1 MASFYNNAING
12 PNLPIKA
19 TPVAADYVLINDS
32 ASTPAGK
39 PSRTLVSSL
48 IAATGVTFSSFVT
61 DFGSSPTYDG
71 YFTITDA
78 GVTSGSFIVITQSG
92 VAASGQD
99 ADENELVDFMVNV
112 TPGTGNFSVYLQA
125 QDGYV
130 AGKYTFYYAY

>member
-1 MASFYNNAING
+1 MSTFWTNAINF
-12 PNLPIKA
+12 PNLTAKA
-19 TPVAADYVLINDS
+19 VPVAADLIPIADS
-32 ASTPAGK
+32 ADTFK
-39 PSRTLVSSL
+39 PKQITLASL
-48 IAATGVTFSSFVT
+48 ITATGVLFNNFVV

-78 GVTSGSFIVITQSG
+78 GVSSSSNIIITQSG

-99 ADENELVDFMVNV
+99 ADENELINFHLTV

-125 QDGYV
+125 EDGYV